1 MLHHAP
7 PIDKRRARSTA
18 SKQKIAEAAEQL
30 VLRKGRSGLTT
41 SALVEVAKV
50 SERTIFNHFK
60 KIDNALTFRVAQHLE
75 PIIDSPPFP
84 HDLTLKQVPVAI
96 TNHFHAAV
104 DSPQVQEHLK
114 KFIVLAAALSYEEF
128 EGMTQEIMLTLGT
141 ICDHFCSSIDHTYPQ
156 LTVQQSLAN
165 GLYTVNLL
173 MGVLMGFAA
182 FAQES
187 EQNAACFSAEA
198 KDLEIAD
205 IVPYIHRNIDQ
216 VASGTPRY

>member
-1 MLHHAP
+1 MLKHSV

-41 SALVEVAKV
+41 SALVEATDV

-60 KIDNALTFRVAQHLE
+60 KIDDALLFRIAQHLE
-75 PIIDSPPFP
+75 PIIASPPFP
-84 HDLTLKQVPVAI
+84 EGLATSQIPAAI
-96 TNHFHAAV
+96 TYHFHAAV

-114 KFIVLAAALSYEEF
+114 KFIVLAAALSCEEF

-173 MGVLMGFAA
+173 MGVLMAFVA

-187 EQNAACFSAEA
+187 EHTPAFLSAEA
-198 KDLEIAD
+198 KDLEMART
-205 IVPYIHRNIDQ
+205 VPYIHRNIDQ
-216 VASGTPRY
+216 VASGTPVY

>member
-1 MLHHAP
+1 MLNYQP

-41 SALVEVAKV
+41 SALVEVAEV
-50 SERTIFNHFK
+50 SERTVFNHFK
-60 KIDNALTFRVAQHLE
+60 KIDDALLFRVAQHLE

-84 HDLTLKQVPVAI
+84 EGLALAEVPAAI
-96 TNHFHAAV
+96 TDHFHAAV

-114 KFIVLAAALSYEEF
+114 KFIVLAAALPREEF

-141 ICDHFCSSIDHTYPQ
+141 ICDRFCSSVNSTYPQ
-156 LTVQQSLAN
+156 LTVQQNHAN

-173 MGVLMGFAA
+173 MSVLMAFVA
-182 FAQES
+182 FAQDS
-187 EQNAACFSAEA
+187 EQDPVCLSVKA
-198 KDLEIAD
+198 KDLEIAH

-216 VASGTPRY
+216 VAGGTPVY